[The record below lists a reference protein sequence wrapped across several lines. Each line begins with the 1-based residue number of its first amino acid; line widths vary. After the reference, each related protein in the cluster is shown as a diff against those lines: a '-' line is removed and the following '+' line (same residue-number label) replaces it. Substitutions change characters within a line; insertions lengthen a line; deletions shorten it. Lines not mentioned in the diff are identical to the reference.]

1 MISSVKVLL
10 SASVMVFLL
19 NASCSDSKEKEEKGD
34 TVNQEDFKNNDE
46 KYSYCW
52 GMNLALNRMMSFGQ
66 MNISDKINK
75 EDLVNR
81 FDKNL
86 LESVE
91 MSQELADSLFGS
103 TFSKLRAGTELTDE
117 EQNTFISS
125 LAALDAYSI
134 IQTIEHFEIEKIIDK
149 KIFLQGYADVLQGK
163 PLKVDEETGN
173 QIISNYFYELQSTK
187 SIAESEEFLA
197 ENLENDSIQ
206 KTETGLQYQIIRM
219 GKGEKPSGTQK
230 VKVHY
235 RGKLINGK
243 VFDTSYDGEP
253 IEFSLNQVIAGWT
266 EGLQLMPAG
275 SHFRF
280 FIPGDLAYGSTPPQG
295 SGIPPNAALIFDVE
309 LLEVK

>member
-1 MISSVKVLL
+1 MSSVKVLL
-10 SASVMVFLL
+10 SASFMALL
-19 NASCSDSKEKEEKGD
+19 MSTSCSGSKEEEEKGD
-34 TVNQEDFKNNDE
+34 AIKQEDFKNNDE

-75 EDLVNR
+75 EDLVTR
-81 FDKNL
+81 FGKNL
-86 LESVE
+86 LESIE

-103 TFSKLRAGTELTDE
+103 TFSKLRAGTELTGE

-149 KIFLQGYADVLQGK
+149 KIFLQGYADVLQAK
-163 PLKVDEETGN
+163 PLRVDEETGN
-173 QIISNYFYELQSTK
+173 QIISNYFYELQSAK
-187 SIAESEEFLA
+187 SKNESETFLA
-197 ENLENDSIQ
+197 ENLKNDSIQ
-206 KTETGLQYQIIRM
+206 KTETGLQYQIIRL
-219 GKGEKPSGTQK
+219 GNGAKPTGTQK

-235 RGKLINGK
+235 RGKLLNGK

-266 EGLQLMPAG
+266 EGLQLMPSG

-280 FIPGDLAYGSTPPQG
+280 FIPGELAYGATPPQG

-309 LLEVK
+309 LLEIK